1 MNKVYAYRTSGGK
14 NLLSKLSSDVKPV
27 VLTVLEGMQRDE
39 VENFLSKPIDKN
51 SMPKL
56 YEIRKKS
63 VRIFYYRDSD
73 NSINI
78 TYITEHKQKNKTEKQ
93 DKHTAVE
100 RVKRMLNQP
109 EIYKELI

>member
-1 MNKVYAYRTSGGK
+1 
-14 NLLSKLSSDVKPV
+14 
-27 VLTVLEGMQRDE
+27 
-39 VENFLSKPIDKN
+39 
-51 SMPKL
+51 MPKL